1 MNHVVLMGNL
11 TDDPKVRPT
20 SNGKPVVEWT
30 LAVNE
35 RWKTASGEEKE
46 RCSFVGCYAW
56 GPKGEA
62 FARFHRKGAKALV
75 EGKLVQETWEKDGKK
90 QSRTRLQVSEF
101 HFVGGPKGEASQPQ
115 PKPATP
121 QPKVLPTEADQP
133 AEDDVPF

>member
-1 MNHVVLMGNL
+1 MNHVTLLGNL
-11 TDDPKVRPT
+11 TADPETRFT
-20 SNGKPVVEWT
+20 STGKAVVEWT

-46 RCSFVGCYAW
+46 RCSFVGCFAW
-56 GPKGEA
+56 GTKGEA

-90 QSRTRLQVSEF
+90 QSRTRVQVSEF
-101 HFVGGPKGEASQPQ
+101 HFVGGPKGEAAQPQ
-115 PKPATP
+115 PKPAAP
-121 QPKVLPTEADQP
+121 KPKVLPTEADQP